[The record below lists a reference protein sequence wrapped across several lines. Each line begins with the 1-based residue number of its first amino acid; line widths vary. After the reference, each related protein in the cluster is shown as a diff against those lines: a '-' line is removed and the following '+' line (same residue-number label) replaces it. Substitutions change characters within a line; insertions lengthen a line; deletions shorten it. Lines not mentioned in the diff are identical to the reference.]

1 MDINKNLE
9 LLNTFIIKKGY
20 SFSDKLYII
29 NLAKISRNID
39 ELKDNINWEKTGK
52 IWNKDKDMPFWKYIY
67 LLFYKNNNYGQI

>member
-52 IWNKDKDMPFWKYIY
+52 I
-67 LLFYKNNNYGQI
+67 